1 MHRTRATLA
10 FAVVTAATVA
20 LVGCS
25 ADSGGG
31 DDDTIRIVYQKTD
44 AFVALDD
51 LFKKV
56 KPEFEKANPGITV
69 SLEPIVADEADYGT
83 KLALMQQSPDTAPDV
98 FYEDTFKVRS
108 DVDAGYLLNLD
119 EYLADWSDWSQFN
132 EGAKE
137 AGRADDGSVYAVPL
151 GTDTRGIWYSKSVL
165 EEAGVALPWEP
176 KSWEE
181 ILDTA
186 RKVHAASPDKVA
198 FNVYS
203 GKPAGEG
210 SVMQGFGMLMYGTDD
225 ELYDADEKK
234 WVTGSQ
240 GFVDSLAFIETL
252 YSEGLAP
259 APDVA
264 LDGSMW
270 QKLFG
275 EWFPNGQIGGTI
287 EGSWSPS
294 FWMEGGQYAWP
305 EYVDDIGVAA
315 FPTQNGQGDG
325 AVSLSGGWTLAV
337 GANSGNPDAAF
348 DFLAMALDKE
358 NALDYNIA
366 NSQIAV
372 RTDVAEDPA
381 YLEANPFIGFFTDLV
396 TSTHFRPATA
406 DYPQISAEI
415 QAATEA
421 VMTGQMTPEEAA
433 AAYDEAV
440 VGIVGEDNVTG

>member
-1 MHRTRATLA
+1 MRFSRVLAGVATVSAAALA
-10 FAVVTAATVA
+10 FA
-20 LVGCS
+20 GCS
-25 ADSGGG
+25 PAADDSE
-31 DDDTIRIVYQKTD
+31 TITIVYQKTD
-44 AFVALDD
+44 GFVALDE
-51 LFKKV
+51 LFQKV
-56 KPEFEKANPGITV
+56 KPEFEAANPGVTV
-69 SLEPIVADEADYGT
+69 ELEPIVADEGDYAT
-83 KLALMQQSPDTAPDV
+83 KLALMQQSAETAPDV
-98 FYEDTFKVRS
+98 FYEDTFRVRS

-119 EYLADWSDWSQFN
+119 DHLAEWEDWEQFN
-132 EGAKE
+132 DGAKE

-165 EEAGVALPWEP
+165 EAAGVALPWEP

-181 ILDTA
+181 ILETA
-186 RKVHAASPDKVA
+186 RAVKAASPDKVA

-225 ELYDADEKK
+225 TLYDADEQK
-234 WVTGSQ
+234 WVTGSE

-252 YSEGLAP
+252 YGEGLAP

-275 EWFPNGQIGGTI
+275 EWFPGGQIAGTI

-294 FWMEGGQYAWP
+294 FWKQGGSYEWP

-337 GANSGNPDAAF
+337 GAQSQNPDAAF
-348 DFLAMALDKE
+348 DFLAMALDRE
-358 NALDYNIA
+358 NALEYNIA

-372 RTDVAEDPA
+372 RADVAEDPA

-396 TSTHFRPATA
+396 SVTHFRPATA

-421 VMTGQMTPEEAA
+421 VMTGQMSPEEAA

-440 VGIVGEDNVTG
+440 IGIVGDENVTQ

>member
-1 MHRTRATLA
+1 MRRIRTTIAVT
-10 FAVVTAATVA
+10 VVTAAS
-20 LVGCS
+20 LSLIGCS
-25 ADSGGG
+25 ADNGGG
-31 DDDTIRIVYQKTD
+31 DSDTIRVVYQKTD
-44 AFVALDD
+44 GFVALDE
-51 LFKKV
+51 LFQKV
-56 KPEFEKANPGITV
+56 KPEFEEANPGITV
-69 SLEPIVADEADYGT
+69 ELEPIVADEGDYAT

-98 FYEDTFKVRS
+98 FYEDTFRVRS

-119 EYLADWSDWSQFN
+119 DHLAEWDDWEQFN

-165 EEAGVALPWEP
+165 EAAGVALPWEP
-176 KSWEE
+176 KTWDE

-186 RKVHAASPDKVA
+186 RQVKAATPDKVA

-225 ELYDADEKK
+225 VLYEADDQK

-240 GFVDSLAFIETL
+240 GFIDSLAFIETL

-275 EWFPNGQIGGTI
+275 EWFPGGQIAGTI

-294 FWMEGGQYAWP
+294 FWQEGGQYAWS

-315 FPTQNGQGDG
+315 FPTQNGDGDG

-337 GANSGNPDAAF
+337 GANTGNADASF
-348 DFLAMALDKE
+348 DFLAMALSKE
-358 NALDYNIA
+358 NALEYNIA

-372 RTDVAEDPA
+372 RSDVASDPA

-396 TSTHFRPATA
+396 TYTHFRPATA

-421 VMTGQMTPEEAA
+421 VMTGQMSPEDAA

>member
-1 MHRTRATLA
+1 MRFSRVLA
-10 FAVVTAATVA
+10 GVATVSAAA
-20 LVGCS
+20 LALGGCS
-25 ADSGGG
+25 PAADDSE
-31 DDDTIRIVYQKTD
+31 TITVVYQKTD
-44 AFVALDD
+44 GFVALDE
-51 LFKKV
+51 LFQKV
-56 KPEFEKANPGITV
+56 KPEFEAANPGVTV
-69 SLEPIVADEADYGT
+69 ELEPIVADEGDYAT
-83 KLALMQQSPDTAPDV
+83 KLALMQQSAETAPDV
-98 FYEDTFKVRS
+98 FYEDTFRVRS

-119 EYLADWSDWSQFN
+119 DYLAEWEDWEQFN
-132 EGAKE
+132 DGAKE

-165 EEAGVALPWEP
+165 EAAGVALPWEP

-181 ILDTA
+181 ILETA
-186 RKVHAASPDKVA
+186 RAVKAASPDKVA

-225 ELYDADEKK
+225 TLYDADEQK

-252 YSEGLAP
+252 YGEGLAP

-275 EWFPNGQIGGTI
+275 EWFPGGQIAGTI

-294 FWMEGGQYAWP
+294 FWTQGGSYEWP

-337 GANSGNPDAAF
+337 GAESRNPDASF
-348 DFLAMALDKE
+348 DFLAMALDRE
-358 NALDYNIA
+358 NSLEYNIA

-396 TSTHFRPATA
+396 SVTHFRPATA

-433 AAYDEAV
+433 EAYDTAV
-440 VGIVGEDNVTG
+440 VGIVGDENVTQ

>member
-1 MHRTRATLA
+1 MRFSRVLAGVATVSAAALA
-10 FAVVTAATVA
+10 FA
-20 LVGCS
+20 GCS
-25 ADSGGG
+25 PAADESK
-31 DDDTIRIVYQKTD
+31 TITVVYQKTD
-44 AFVALDD
+44 GFVALDE
-51 LFKKV
+51 LFQKV
-56 KPEFEKANPGITV
+56 KPEFEAANPGITV
-69 SLEPIVADEADYGT
+69 ELEPIVADEGDYAT
-83 KLALMQQSPDTAPDV
+83 KLALMQQSAETAPDV
-98 FYEDTFKVRS
+98 FYEDTFRVRS

-119 EYLADWSDWSQFN
+119 EYLAEWEDWEQFN
-132 EGAKE
+132 DGAKE

-165 EEAGVALPWEP
+165 EAAGVPLPWEP

-181 ILDTA
+181 ILETA
-186 RKVHAASPDKVA
+186 RAVKAASPDKVA

-225 ELYDADEKK
+225 TLYDAEDQK

-252 YSEGLAP
+252 YGEGLAP

-275 EWFPNGQIGGTI
+275 EWFPGGQIAGTI

-294 FWMEGGQYAWP
+294 FWKQDGSYEWP

-337 GANSGNPDAAF
+337 GAQSQNPDASF
-348 DFLAMALDKE
+348 DFLAMALDRE
-358 NALDYNIA
+358 NALEYNIA

-372 RTDVAEDPA
+372 RADVAEDPA

-396 TSTHFRPATA
+396 SVTHFRPATA

-421 VMTGQMTPEEAA
+421 VMTGQMSPEEAA
-433 AAYDEAV
+433 AAYDDAV
-440 VGIVGEDNVTG
+440 IGIVGDENVTQ

>member
-10 FAVVTAATVA
+10 FATVAAATVA

-31 DDDTIRIVYQKTD
+31 DDKTIKVFYQKTD

-137 AGRADDGSVYAVPL
+137 AGRADDGSIYAVPL

-165 EEAGVALPWEP
+165 EAAGVPLPWEP

-186 RKVHAASPDKVA
+186 RKVHQASPDKVA

-225 ELYDADEKK
+225 VLYDTDEKK

-240 GFVDSLAFIETL
+240 GFVDSLEFIETL

-294 FWMEGGQYAWP
+294 FWMKDGQYEWP

-315 FPTQNGQGDG
+315 FPTQEGQGPG

-337 GANSGNPDAAF
+337 GANSDNPDAAF
-348 DFLAMALDKE
+348 DFLSMALDKQ

-396 TSTHFRPATA
+396 TYTHFRPATA

>member
-10 FAVVTAATVA
+10 FATVAVATVA

-25 ADSGGG
+25 ADSGG
-31 DDDTIRIVYQKTD
+31 DDQTIKVVYQKTD

-137 AGRADDGSVYAVPL
+137 AGRADDGSIYAVPL

-165 EEAGVALPWEP
+165 EEAGVPLPWEP

-225 ELYDADEKK
+225 VLYDTDEKK

-240 GFVDSLAFIETL
+240 GFVDSLQFIDTL

-294 FWMEGGQYAWP
+294 FWMEGGQYEWP

-315 FPTQNGQGDG
+315 FPTQTGQGPG

-337 GANSGNPDAAF
+337 GADSGNPDAAF
-348 DFLAMALDKE
+348 DFLSMALDKQ

-396 TSTHFRPATA
+396 TYTHFRPATA

>member
-1 MHRTRATLA
+1 MRRIRTTIAVT
-10 FAVVTAATVA
+10 VVTAAS
-20 LVGCS
+20 LSLIGCS
-25 ADSGGG
+25 ADSGDG
-31 DDDTIRIVYQKTD
+31 DSDTIRVVYQKTD
-44 AFVALDD
+44 GFVALDE
-51 LFKKV
+51 LFQKV
-56 KPEFEKANPGITV
+56 KPEFEEANPGITV
-69 SLEPIVADEADYGT
+69 ELEPIVADEGDYAT

-98 FYEDTFKVRS
+98 FYEDTFRVRS

-119 EYLADWSDWSQFN
+119 DHLAEWDDWEQFN

-137 AGRADDGSVYAVPL
+137 AGRADDGSIYAVPL

-165 EEAGVALPWEP
+165 EAAGVELPWEP
-176 KSWEE
+176 KTWDE

-186 RKVHAASPDKVA
+186 RQVKAATPDKVA

-225 ELYDADEKK
+225 VLYEADDQK

-240 GFVDSLAFIETL
+240 GFIDSLEFIETL
-252 YSEGLAP
+252 YGEGLAP

-275 EWFPNGQIGGTI
+275 EWFPGGQIAGTI

-294 FWMEGGQYAWP
+294 FWREGGQYAWP

-315 FPTQNGQGDG
+315 FPTQNGEGDG

-337 GANSGNPDAAF
+337 GADTGNADASF
-348 DFLAMALDKE
+348 DFLAMALSRE
-358 NALDYNIA
+358 NALEYNIA

-372 RTDVAEDPA
+372 RSDVASDPA

-396 TSTHFRPATA
+396 TYTHFRPATA

-421 VMTGQMTPEEAA
+421 VMTGQMSPEDAA

>member
-165 EEAGVALPWEP
+165 EEAGVSLPWEP

>member
-1 MHRTRATLA
+1 MRRTRATIA
-10 FAVVTAATVA
+10 MIAVTAASLA
-20 LVGCS
+20 LIGCS
-25 ADSGGG
+25 ADSGG
-31 DDDTIRIVYQKTD
+31 DADTIRVVYQKTD
-44 AFVALDD
+44 GFVALDE
-51 LFKKV
+51 LFQKV
-56 KPEFEKANPGITV
+56 KPEFEEANPGVTV
-69 SLEPIVADEADYGT
+69 ELEPIVADEADYAT

-98 FYEDTFKVRS
+98 FYEDTFRVRS

-119 EYLADWSDWSQFN
+119 DHLAEWDEWDQFN

-137 AGRADDGSVYAVPL
+137 AGRADDGSIYAVPL
-151 GTDTRGIWYSKSVL
+151 GTDTRGIWYSKSLL
-165 EEAGVALPWEP
+165 EAAGVALPWEP
-176 KSWEE
+176 KTWDE
-181 ILDTA
+181 ILETA
-186 RKVHAASPDKVA
+186 RQVKEASPDKVA
-198 FNVYS
+198 FNAYA

-225 ELYDADEKK
+225 TLYEADSQK

-240 GFVDSLAFIETL
+240 GFIDSLAFIETL
-252 YSEGLAP
+252 YGEGLAP

-275 EWFPNGQIGGTI
+275 EWFPGGQIAGTI

-294 FWMEGGQYAWP
+294 FWKQGGQYEWP

-337 GANSGNPDAAF
+337 GANTGNADASF
-348 DFLAMALDKE
+348 DFLAMALNKE
-358 NALDYNIA
+358 NALEYNIA

-372 RTDVAEDPA
+372 RSDVASDPA

-396 TSTHFRPATA
+396 TYTHFRPATA

-421 VMTGQMTPEEAA
+421 VMTGQMSPEDAA

-440 VGIVGEDNVTG
+440 VGIVGEENVTG

>member
-1 MHRTRATLA
+1 MHRTRTILGIT
-10 FAVVTAATVA
+10 VVAATA
-20 LVGCS
+20 LALGGCS
-25 ADSGGG
+25 ADTGG
-31 DDDTIRIVYQKTD
+31 DADTIRVVYQKTD
-44 AFVALDD
+44 GFAALDE
-51 LFKKV
+51 LFQKV
-56 KPEFEKANPGITV
+56 KPEFEAANPGITV
-69 SLEPIVADEADYGT
+69 ELEPIVADEGDYAT

-98 FYEDTFKVRS
+98 FYEDTFRVRS

-119 EYLADWSDWSQFN
+119 DHLAEWSDWSQFN
-132 EGAKE
+132 EGARE
-137 AGRADDGSVYAVPL
+137 AGRADDGSIYAVPL

-165 EEAGVALPWEP
+165 EAAGVELPWQPET
-176 KSWEE
+176 WDD
-181 ILDTA
+181 ILDAA
-186 RKVHAASPDKVA
+186 RAVKAASPDKVA

-210 SVMQGFGMLMYGTDD
+210 SVMQGFGMLLYGTDD
-225 ELYDADEKK
+225 TLYDADAQK

-240 GFVDSLAFIETL
+240 GFVDSLAFVQTL
-252 YSEGLAP
+252 FEEGLAP

-275 EWFPNGQIGGTI
+275 EWFPGGQIGGTI

-315 FPTQNGQGDG
+315 FPTQRGQGPG

-337 GANSGNPDAAF
+337 GAQTANPDAAF
-348 DFLAMALDKE
+348 DFLAMSLNRE
-358 NALDYNIA
+358 NALQYNIA

-372 RTDVAEDPA
+372 RTDVAADPA
-381 YLEANPFIGFFTDLV
+381 YREANPFIGFFTDLV
-396 TSTHFRPATA
+396 TVTHFRPATA

-440 VGIVGEDNVTG
+440 VGIVGEANVTG

>member
-1 MHRTRATLA
+1 MRFSRVLAGVATVSAAALA
-10 FAVVTAATVA
+10 FA
-20 LVGCS
+20 GCS
-25 ADSGGG
+25 PAADDSQ
-31 DDDTIRIVYQKTD
+31 TITVVYQKTD
-44 AFVALDD
+44 GFVALDE
-51 LFKKV
+51 LFQKV
-56 KPEFEKANPGITV
+56 KPEFEAANPGVTV
-69 SLEPIVADEADYGT
+69 ELEPIVADEGDYAT
-83 KLALMQQSPDTAPDV
+83 KLALMQQSAETAPDV
-98 FYEDTFKVRS
+98 FYEDTFRVRS
-108 DVDAGYLLNLD
+108 DIDAGYLLNLD
-119 EYLADWSDWSQFN
+119 DHLAEWEDWEQFN
-132 EGAKE
+132 DGAKE

-165 EEAGVALPWEP
+165 EAAGVALPWEP

-181 ILDTA
+181 ILETA
-186 RKVHAASPDKVA
+186 RAVKAASPDKVA

-225 ELYDADEKK
+225 TLYDADEQK
-234 WVTGSQ
+234 WVTGSE

-252 YSEGLAP
+252 YGEGLAP

-275 EWFPNGQIGGTI
+275 EWFPGGQIAGTI

-294 FWMEGGQYAWP
+294 FWKQGGSYEWP

-337 GANSGNPDAAF
+337 GAQSEHPDESF
-348 DFLAMALDKE
+348 DFLAMALDRE
-358 NALDYNIA
+358 NALEYNIA

-372 RTDVAEDPA
+372 RADVAEDPA

-396 TSTHFRPATA
+396 SVTHFRPATA

-421 VMTGQMTPEEAA
+421 VMTGQMSPEEAA

-440 VGIVGEDNVTG
+440 IGIVGDENVTQ

>member
-1 MHRTRATLA
+1 MHRTRAIVSL
-10 FAVVTAATVA
+10 AVVAAASVS
-20 LVGCS
+20 LIGCS
-25 ADSGGG
+25 ADGGGG
-31 DDDTIRIVYQKTD
+31 DADSIRIVYQKTD
-44 AFVALDD
+44 GFVALDD
-51 LFKKV
+51 LMQKV
-56 KPEFEKANPGITV
+56 KPEFEAANPGITV
-69 SLEPIVADEADYGT
+69 ELEPIVADEGDYAT

-119 EYLADWSDWSQFN
+119 DHLEEWEDWEQFN
-132 EGAKE
+132 EGARE
-137 AGRADDGSVYAVPL
+137 AGRADDGSIYAVPL

-165 EEAGVALPWEP
+165 EAAGVALPWEP
-176 KSWEE
+176 KTWDD
-181 ILDTA
+181 ILETA
-186 RKVHAASPDKVA
+186 RQVKAASPDKVA
-198 FNVYS
+198 FNAYA

-210 SVMQGFGMLMYGTDD
+210 SVMQGFGMLIYGTDD
-225 ELYDADEKK
+225 TLYDADSQK

-240 GFVDSLAFIETL
+240 GFIDSLQFIETL

-275 EWFPNGQIGGTI
+275 EWFPGGQIAATI

-294 FWMEGGQYAWP
+294 FWKDGGQYAWP
-305 EYVDDIGVAA
+305 GYVDDIGVAA
-315 FPTQNGQGDG
+315 FPTQDGQGDG

-337 GANSGNPDAAF
+337 GAQSKNPDAAF
-348 DFLAMALDKE
+348 DFLAMALNRE
-358 NALDYNIA
+358 NSLEYNIA

-381 YLEANPFIGFFTDLV
+381 YLEANPFIGYFTDLV
-396 TSTHFRPATA
+396 TFTHFRPATA

-421 VMTGQMTPEEAA
+421 VMTGQMSPEEAA

-440 VGIVGEDNVTG
+440 VGIVGDDNVTG

>member
-1 MHRTRATLA
+1 MHRTRAIVSLA
-10 FAVVTAATVA
+10 VITAASVS
-20 LVGCS
+20 LIGCS

-31 DDDTIRIVYQKTD
+31 DADTIRIVYQKTD
-44 AFVALDD
+44 GFVALDD
-51 LFKKV
+51 LFQKI
-56 KPEFEKANPGITV
+56 KPEFEEANPGITV
-69 SLEPIVADEADYGT
+69 ELEPIVADEGDYAT

-119 EYLADWSDWSQFN
+119 DHLAEWEDWEQFN
-132 EGAKE
+132 EGARE

-165 EEAGVALPWEP
+165 QAAGVTLPWEP
-176 KSWEE
+176 KTWDD
-181 ILDTA
+181 ILETA
-186 RKVHAASPDKVA
+186 RQVKAASPDKIA
-198 FNVYS
+198 FNAYA

-210 SVMQGFGMLMYGTDD
+210 SVMQGFGMLIYGTDD
-225 ELYDADEKK
+225 TLYDADSQK

-240 GFVDSLAFIETL
+240 GFIDSLEFIETL

-264 LDGSMW
+264 LDGLMW

-275 EWFPNGQIGGTI
+275 EWYPNGQIAATI

-294 FWMEGGQYAWP
+294 FWKEGGQYEWP
-305 EYVDDIGVAA
+305 GYVDDIGVAA

-337 GANSGNPDAAF
+337 GAQSKNPDAAF
-348 DFLAMALDKE
+348 DFLAMALNRE
-358 NALDYNIA
+358 NSLEYNIA

-381 YLEANPFIGFFTDLV
+381 YLEANPFIGYFTDLV
-396 TSTHFRPATA
+396 TYTHFRPATA

-440 VGIVGEDNVTG
+440 VGIVGDENVTG

>member
-1 MHRTRATLA
+1 MRFTRVLAGLVTVSAATLA
-10 FAVVTAATVA
+10 FA
-20 LVGCS
+20 GCS
-25 ADSGGG
+25 PSGGESES
-31 DDDTIRIVYQKTD
+31 IRVVYQKTD
-44 AFVALDD
+44 GFVALDE
-51 LFKKV
+51 LFQSV
-56 KPEFEKANPGITV
+56 KPEFEAANPGVTV
-69 SLEPIVADEADYGT
+69 ELEPIVADEGDYAT
-83 KLALMQQSPDTAPDV
+83 KLALMQQSGDTAPDV
-98 FYEDTFKVRS
+98 FYEDTFRVRS

-119 EYLADWSDWSQFN
+119 EYVADWEDWGQFN

-137 AGRADDGSVYAVPL
+137 AGRADDGSIYAVPL

-165 EEAGVALPWEP
+165 EAAGVPLPWEP
-176 KSWEE
+176 TSWEE

-186 RKVHAASPDKVA
+186 RAVKAASPDKVA

-210 SVMQGFGMLMYGTDD
+210 SIMQGFGMLIYGTDD
-225 ELYDADEKK
+225 TLYEADSKK

-240 GFVDSLAFIETL
+240 GFIDSLEFVETV
-252 YSEGLAP
+252 YAEGLAP

-275 EWFPNGQIGGTI
+275 EWFPGGQIAGTI

-294 FWMEGGQYAWP
+294 FWTDGGSYEWP

-315 FPTQNGQGDG
+315 FPTQTGQGPG

-337 GANSGNPDAAF
+337 GAQSDNPDAAF
-348 DFLAMALDKE
+348 EFLAMALNKE
-358 NALDYNIA
+358 NALTYNIA

-381 YLEANPFIGFFTDLV
+381 YLDANPFIGFFTDLV
-396 TSTHFRPATA
+396 TYTHFRPATA

-440 VGIVGEDNVTG
+440 VGIVGEENVTQ

>member
-10 FAVVTAATVA
+10 FAVVAAATVA

>member
-1 MHRTRATLA
+1 MRRIRTTIAVT
-10 FAVVTAATVA
+10 VVTAAS
-20 LVGCS
+20 LSLIGCS
-25 ADSGGG
+25 ADSGDG
-31 DDDTIRIVYQKTD
+31 DSDTIRVVYQKTD
-44 AFVALDD
+44 GFVALDE
-51 LFKKV
+51 LFQKV
-56 KPEFEKANPGITV
+56 KPEFEEANPGITV
-69 SLEPIVADEADYGT
+69 ELEPIVADEGDYAT

-98 FYEDTFKVRS
+98 FYEDTFRVRS

-119 EYLADWSDWSQFN
+119 DHLAEWDDWEQFN

-137 AGRADDGSVYAVPL
+137 AGRADDGSIYAVPL

-165 EEAGVALPWEP
+165 EAAGVELPWEP
-176 KSWEE
+176 KTWDE

-186 RKVHAASPDKVA
+186 RQVKAATPDKVA

-225 ELYDADEKK
+225 VLYEADDQK

-240 GFVDSLAFIETL
+240 GFIDSLEFIETL
-252 YSEGLAP
+252 YGEGLAP

-275 EWFPNGQIGGTI
+275 EWFPGGQIAGTI

-294 FWMEGGQYAWP
+294 FWREGGQYAWP

-315 FPTQNGQGDG
+315 FPTQNGEGDG

-337 GANSGNPDAAF
+337 GADTGNADASF
-348 DFLAMALDKE
+348 DFLAMALSQE

-372 RTDVAEDPA
+372 RSDVASDPA

-396 TSTHFRPATA
+396 TYTHFRPATA

-421 VMTGQMTPEEAA
+421 VMTGQMSPEDAA

>member
-1 MHRTRATLA
+1 MRFSRVLAGVATVSAVALA
-10 FAVVTAATVA
+10 FA
-20 LVGCS
+20 GCS
-25 ADSGGG
+25 PAADDSK
-31 DDDTIRIVYQKTD
+31 TITIVYQKTD
-44 AFVALDD
+44 GFVALDE
-51 LFKKV
+51 LFQKV
-56 KPEFEKANPGITV
+56 KPEFEAANPGVTV
-69 SLEPIVADEADYGT
+69 ELEPIVADEGDYAT
-83 KLALMQQSPDTAPDV
+83 KLALMQQSAETAPDV
-98 FYEDTFKVRS
+98 FYEDTFRVRS

-119 EYLADWSDWSQFN
+119 EYLDEWKDWEQFN

-165 EEAGVALPWEP
+165 EAAGVPLPWEP

-181 ILDTA
+181 ILETA
-186 RKVHAASPDKVA
+186 RAVKAASPDKVA

-225 ELYDADEKK
+225 TLYDAEEQK
-234 WVTGSQ
+234 WVTGSE

-252 YSEGLAP
+252 YGEGLAP

-275 EWFPNGQIGGTI
+275 EWFPGGQIAGTI

-294 FWMEGGQYAWP
+294 FWKQGGSYEWP

-315 FPTQNGQGDG
+315 FPTQNGEGDG

-337 GANSGNPDAAF
+337 GAQSQNPDEAF
-348 DFLAMALDKE
+348 DFLAMALDRE
-358 NALDYNIA
+358 NALEYNIA

-396 TSTHFRPATA
+396 SVTHFRPATA

-421 VMTGQMTPEEAA
+421 VMTGQMSPEEAA
-433 AAYDEAV
+433 AAYDQAV
-440 VGIVGEDNVTG
+440 IGIVGDENVTQ

>member
-1 MHRTRATLA
+1 MRFTRALA
-10 FAVVTAATVA
+10 GVVTIAAA
-20 LVGCS
+20 AIAFSGCS
-25 ADSGGG
+25 PSG
-31 DDDTIRIVYQKTD
+31 DESDTIRVVYQKTD
-44 AFVALDD
+44 GFIALDE
-51 LFKKV
+51 LFQKV
-56 KPEFEKANPGITV
+56 KPEFEAANPGITV
-69 SLEPIVADEADYGT
+69 ELEPIIADEGDYAT
-83 KLALMQQSPDTAPDV
+83 KLALMQQSGETAPDV
-98 FYEDTFKVRS
+98 FYEDTFRVRS

-119 EYLADWSDWSQFN
+119 SYLSEWDDWELFN

-165 EEAGVALPWEP
+165 EAAGVPLPWEP
-176 KSWEE
+176 TSWEE
-181 ILDTA
+181 VLDTA
-186 RKVHAASPDKVA
+186 RVVKAASPDKIA
-198 FNVYS
+198 FNAYA

-210 SVMQGFGMLMYGTDD
+210 SVMQGFGMLIYGTDD
-225 ELYDADEKK
+225 TLYDAESQK

-240 GFVDSLAFIETL
+240 GFIDSLAFIETL
-252 YSEGLAP
+252 YGEGLAP

-275 EWFPNGQIGGTI
+275 EWFPGGQIAGTI

-294 FWMEGGQYAWP
+294 FWKEGGSYEWP
-305 EYVDDIGVAA
+305 DYVDDIGVAA

-337 GANSGNPDAAF
+337 GADSENPDAAF

-358 NALDYNIA
+358 NSLTYNIA

-396 TSTHFRPATA
+396 SVTHFRPATA

-421 VMTGQMTPEEAA
+421 VMTGQMSPEDAA

-440 VGIVGEDNVTG
+440 IGIVGEENVTQ

>member
-1 MHRTRATLA
+1 MRRTRATIA
-10 FAVVTAATVA
+10 MSAVTAASLA
-20 LVGCS
+20 LIGCS
-25 ADSGGG
+25 ADAGG
-31 DDDTIRIVYQKTD
+31 DADTIRVVYQKTD
-44 AFVALDD
+44 GFVALDD
-51 LFKKV
+51 LMKKV
-56 KPEFEKANPGITV
+56 KADFEEEYPDITV
-69 SLEPIVADEADYGT
+69 ELEPIVADEGDYAT

-98 FYEDTFKVRS
+98 FYEDTFRVRS

-119 EYLADWSDWSQFN
+119 EYLAEWEDWEQFN

-137 AGRADDGSVYAVPL
+137 AGRADDGSIYAVPL

-165 EEAGVALPWEP
+165 EAAGVELPWEP
-176 KSWEE
+176 ESWEE
-181 ILDTA
+181 ILETA
-186 RKVHAASPDKVA
+186 RQVKEAAPDKVA

-225 ELYDADEKK
+225 ELYDADSQK

-240 GFVDSLAFIETL
+240 GFVDSLEFIETL
-252 YSEGLAP
+252 YAEGLAP

-275 EWFPNGQIGGTI
+275 EWFPNGQIAGTI

-294 FWMEGGQYAWP
+294 FWKDGGQYAWP

-315 FPTQNGQGDG
+315 FPTQEGQGDG

-337 GANSGNPDAAF
+337 GAQSKAPDAAF
-348 DFLAMALDKE
+348 DFLSMALDFE
-358 NALDYNIA
+358 NSLQYNIE

-372 RTDVAEDPA
+372 RTDVAEDPT
-381 YLEANPFIGFFTDLV
+381 YLEANPFIGYFTDLV
-396 TSTHFRPATA
+396 SYTRFRPATA

-421 VMTGQMTPEEAA
+421 VMTGQQTPEEAA

-440 VGIVGEDNVTG
+440 IGIVGEENVTG